1 MNFQE
6 KIRNIA
12 AEMQAI
18 ESKETK
24 TDEDLKRFDELY
36 VEFREAKEKY
46 DKEEA
51 RISAITDVEKY
62 LSEPEP
68 QSVKPAIRQEDDNG
82 EFRSLGEFIYTVRFN
97 PGDERLANRALEMKT
112 PESGGYLV
120 PDAYLSEIRMVEA
133 GEAIVRPRA
142 TVIPAGDLPDQ
153 GVNMPTLDQT
163 GGNAKD
169 LYGGVD
175 VSWITEGAQKVE
187 KNTAFKEVS
196 LDPKE
201 VAGHIVVTDKL
212 LRNAPAV
219 DALVRKLF
227 RGAIIAAEEAE
238 FIAGTN
244 PSTRPTGIISHASTI
259 AVNRATANKITY
271 ADIVGMYG
279 KKLAGG
285 NYVYVAS
292 VSAIPE
298 IMKMKDFEAA
308 DSDAPSLVFQ
318 PDARVGITGTLLG
331 IPVLFSDFSPV
342 LGTKG
347 DLLLANFSYYL
358 IKDGYGIAIDAS
370 PHVYFT
376 NNKTVIKAFWNVDGK
391 PWLTK
396 PITLR
401 DGSTK
406 VSTFFA
412 LDVPATSS

>member
-6 KIRNIA
+6 KLRKIA
-12 AEMQAI
+12 AEMQTI
-18 ESKETK
+18 ETKENK
-24 TDEDLKRFDELY
+24 TDEELKRFDELY

-46 DKEEA
+46 DKEEE
-51 RISAITDVEKY
+51 RVSAITDVRKY

-68 QSVKPAIRQEDDNG
+68 QSVKPVIRQESDNG

-97 PGDERLANRALEMKT
+97 PNDERLANRTLEVKT
-112 PESGGYLV
+112 PASGGYLV

-175 VSWITEGAQKVE
+175 VSWITEGAE
-187 KNTAFKEVS
+187 KTEKSTGFKEVS
-196 LDPKE
+196 LEPKE

-238 FIAGTN
+238 FIAGSN
-244 PSTRPTGIISHASTI
+244 ASTRPTGIISHASTI

-271 ADIVGMYG
+271 ADIVGMYA

-308 DSDAPSLVFQ
+308 DSDAPSLAFQ
-318 PDARVGITGTLLG
+318 PDARAGITGTLLG
-331 IPVLFSDFSPV
+331 IPVLFSDFNPA

-370 PHVYFT
+370 PHVYFI

-406 VSTFFA
+406 VSPFVA